1 MKKLLL
7 FSSFLIPVISQAQ
20 LIVEDNFDS
29 YTAGTGVAAQS
40 TNWDT
45 WTGATNIDALVSTE
59 QAFSTPNS
67 MKVNQTGN
75 DMVLP
80 LGPYTTGAYE
90 ATWKMYIPNGE
101 GGYFNALHT
110 WAANST
116 TYEWAVDVFFSASG
130 AIATVAGSV
139 EEASPVNYTSDT
151 WFDVKLYVNLTADV
165 GKVFIN
171 GTEIRSF
178 QWSLNNANGLAGTNR
193 LVAINFYG
201 TEGPNGANTGGIYYV
216 DDVAVNQVSDVL
228 ATEEKADLVLTPSFY
243 PNPVSSELTLE
254 TPPSF
259 NGGTVSIFDLTGK
272 VVYTHAIATEDQ
284 IQRINVSDLSQG
296 IYMIQ
301 WKKANMVKT
310 MRMIKK

>member
-7 FSSFLIPVISQAQ
+7 FSSLLFPVISQAQ

-29 YTAGTGVAAQS
+29 YTAGSGVAAQS
-40 TNWDT
+40 SNWDT
-45 WTGATNIDALVSTE
+45 WTGAVNLDALVSTE
-59 QAFSTPNS
+59 QAFSAPNS
-67 MKVNQTGN
+67 MKINQTGN

-116 TYEWAVDVFFSASG
+116 TYEWAVDVFFAADGSISSLAGNVEQPSAVG
-130 AIATVAGSV
+130 FT
-139 EEASPVNYTSDT
+139 PDT

-171 GTEIRSF
+171 DTEIRSF
-178 QWSLNNANGLAGTNR
+178 QWSLNNANGNAGTNR
-193 LVAINFYG
+193 LQAINFYG
-201 TEGPNGANTGGIYYV
+201 TEGPNGANTGGIYYI
-216 DDVAVNQVSDVL
+216 DDVSVNQVSDIL
-228 ATEEKADLVLTPSFY
+228 STEENSDLVLTPSFY
-243 PNPVSSELTLE
+243 PNPVNSELTLE

-259 NGGTVSIFDLTGK
+259 NGGMVNIFDLTGK